1 MPTLQQRLADSADR
15 GRVRQAMQAL
25 TEFLRDDLDDLAMK
39 KLWRSI
45 FSPCGWP
52 TCRRSTADWPSVLS
66 RRPSTASGRTMQYDG
81 GRSAFVRRS
90 RPSGRASTSTA
101 STSTTPFLARH
112 FVRES
117 LAWCRA
123 KDWAPASVDAF
134 AAAID
139 AGWFAAP
146 KCPDG
151 PRLHYGDVLLEAL
164 VEFEVPHL
172 QHTASAGRW

>member
-1 MPTLQQRLADSADR
+1 M
-15 GRVRQAMQAL
+15 
-25 TEFLRDDLDDLAMK
+25 
-39 KLWRSI
+39 
-45 FSPCGWP
+45 
-52 TCRRSTADWPSVLS
+52 
-66 RRPSTASGRTMQYDG
+66 
-81 GRSAFVRRS
+81 
-90 RPSGRASTSTA
+90 
-101 STSTTPFLARH
+101 ARH
-112 FVRES
+112 YVRES

-164 VEFEVPHL
+164 VEFAVPP
-172 QHTASAGRW
+172 SAAHRFGRPL